1 MKNRRKSR
9 ELALQALFCIDM
21 LEEETEPL
29 IEEICRLIDP
39 PEKARPYFLT
49 LVNGVVE
56 HRQDIDERIV
66 GTSSN
71 WKLSRMS
78 FVDRNIIRLSVYE
91 LLFRDDIPPKVAIN
105 EAIDVGKKFGTE
117 KSGGFINGIL
127 DSVYQRFIG
136 DGAPVADMADMSAPG
151 GAEKKQ

>member
-136 DGAPVADMADMSAPG
+136 DGAPVADMGEPSALDEAG
-151 GAEKKQ
+151 KKQ

>member
-21 LEEETEPL
+21 LEDETEPL
-29 IEEICRLIDP
+29 IEEICHLINP
-39 PEKARPYFLT
+39 PEKTRQYFMT

-56 HRQDIDERIV
+56 NRTDIDERIV

-71 WKLSRMS
+71 WKLNRMS
-78 FVDRNIIRLSVYE
+78 CVDRNIIRLAVYE
-91 LLFRDDIPPKVAIN
+91 LLYRNDIPPKVAIN

-127 DSVYQRFIG
+127 DSVYQIFIG
-136 DGAPVADMADMSAPG
+136 EQPPVADDTEKNG
-151 GAEKKQ
+151 LNGAERKP